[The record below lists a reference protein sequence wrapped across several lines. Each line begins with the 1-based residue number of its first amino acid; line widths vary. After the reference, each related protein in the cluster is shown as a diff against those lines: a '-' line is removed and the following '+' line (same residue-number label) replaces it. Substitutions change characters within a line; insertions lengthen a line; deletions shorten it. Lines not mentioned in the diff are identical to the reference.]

1 LLPPAILAI
10 AALRLALIVMM
21 HKSPHRGMHFGPN
34 GISRA
39 AKYIILGTLAAA
51 APLRPMSLPSDAMST
66 STPHWRCIRWFDSR
80 DNYRSHSNEPYT
92 GAYQIAN
99 FVWQWQLH
107 LRGQAWQYPRRVQ
120 NMAALRL
127 WHYDLRT
134 WGNPWHAWETAPLCG
149 L

>member
-1 LLPPAILAI
+1 MQPRPRILSRI
-10 AALRLALIVMM
+10 VLAALSVVVGFRPVKADAL
-21 HKSPHRGMHFGPN
+21 
-34 GISRA
+34 
-39 AKYIILGTLAAA
+39 
-51 APLRPMSLPSDAMST
+51 SLPADATST
-66 STPHWRCIRWFDSR
+66 NTPHWRCIRWFESR

-99 FVWQWQLH
+99 FVWQLQLH

-134 WGNPWHAWETAPLCG
+134 WGDPWHAWETAPLCG
-149 L
+149 LF